1 MEMIVWSLF
10 ITWYT
15 WKGRPD
21 TLKGS
26 SEKKNKVAPA
36 EGKYCKNGK
45 SFMMNLYTIN
55 KKTICYFS
63 LICIYFV
70 LHFRIRLQYSNTV
83 RSDFVSFFGHTQH
96 NDTTNVV

>member
-1 MEMIVWSLF
+1 M
-10 ITWYT
+10 
-15 WKGRPD
+15 
-21 TLKGS
+21 KGS

-36 EGKYCKNGK
+36 EGKYCKDGK
-45 SFMMNLYTIN
+45 SFMMNLYITN
-55 KKTICYFS
+55 KKIDLQKQYSQSYFLIVVHICYFS

>member
-1 MEMIVWSLF
+1 MIVWSLF

-45 SFMMNLYTIN
+45 SFMMNLYTTKKKMIFKNNIRNPYMLFLFDLYIFCIALQN
-55 KKTICYFS
+55 KITI
-63 LICIYFV
+63 
-70 LHFRIRLQYSNTV
+70 
-83 RSDFVSFFGHTQH
+83 
-96 NDTTNVV
+96 

>member
-45 SFMMNLYTIN
+45 SFMMNLYTTN
-55 KKTICYFS
+55 KKTISTYFIS
-63 LICIYFV
+63 LWFV
-70 LHFRIRLQYSNTV
+70 YILYYTSE
-83 RSDFVSFFGHTQH
+83 
-96 NDTTNVV
+96 